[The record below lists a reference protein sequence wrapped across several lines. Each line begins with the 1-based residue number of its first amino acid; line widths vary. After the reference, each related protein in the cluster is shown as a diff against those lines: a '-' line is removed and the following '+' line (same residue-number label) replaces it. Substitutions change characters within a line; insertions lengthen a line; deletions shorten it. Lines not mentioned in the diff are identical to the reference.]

1 MQERIYSKWP
11 MVNGSDKRSL
21 LSNLRPSANRG
32 VDGEGKKPESFRSK
46 GKIIAFPVYTW
57 KETSFYTLDAVGL
70 MKCKCTGWIYSG
82 WSVVGVKSGS
92 SDVIAFRNG

>member
-1 MQERIYSKWP
+1 M
-11 MVNGSDKRSL
+11 
-21 LSNLRPSANRG
+21 A
-32 VDGEGKKPESFRSK
+32 DGEWIGQAFAIEQPATKRQPWTGKATDPGKKPESFRSK

-57 KETSFYTLDAVGL
+57 KETSFCTLDAVGL